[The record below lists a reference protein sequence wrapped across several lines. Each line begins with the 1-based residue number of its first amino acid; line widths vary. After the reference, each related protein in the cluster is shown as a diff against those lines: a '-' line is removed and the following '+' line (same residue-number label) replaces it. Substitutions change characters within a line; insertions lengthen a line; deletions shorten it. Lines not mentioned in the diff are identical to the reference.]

1 MNIAFPAF
9 FLLALVLPG
18 FIFLSSFS
26 RSENTKLDHRAFDS
40 SSASA
45 LFIAAFLNAVWV
57 YLASSFGKPVDFELI
72 IKLITG
78 AKLSDTDTSQLASS
92 VPEVWQYF
100 VSIFFSSWLLG
111 NLFQVAVTY
120 LFPYK
125 DSFFAFD
132 TPWYYELKG
141 FLSKEKD
148 AQLIELS
155 CLCDNKDGSYLYYG
169 ILVDFYLDTNGQ
181 LDRLVLSNVYRRKMS
196 DDDEDSNGAG
206 HAKPKEFDQRYYKV
220 RGDRLIL
227 KYNEIS
233 NINIEYS
240 YFYEVKEE

>member
-9 FLLALVLPG
+9 FLLVLVLPG
-18 FIFLSSFS
+18 FIFLGSYS
-26 RSENTKLDHRAFDS
+26 RSENTRLDNRAFDS

-45 LFIAAFLNAVWV
+45 LFIAAFLHAIWIF
-57 YLASSFGKPVDFELI
+57 LASSFGKPVDFELA
-72 IKLITG
+72 IKLMTG
-78 AKLSDTDTSQLASS
+78 TKLSETDTLLLASNMLWI
-92 VPEVWQYF
+92 WQYF
-100 VSIFFSSWLLG
+100 LSIFFASWFLG
-111 NLFQVAVTY
+111 NAFQKTVTY
-120 LFPYK
+120 FFPYK
-125 DSFFAFD
+125 DSFLSFD

-169 ILVDFYLDTNGQ
+169 ILEDFYLDNNGQ
-181 LDRLVLSNVYRRKMS
+181 LDRLVLSNVYRRKLS
-196 DDDEDSNGAG
+196 ADDEDSHGTEG
-206 HAKPKEFDQRYYKV
+206 TKPKESDHRYYKV

-227 KYNEIS
+227 KYTDIS

-240 YFYEVKEE
+240 YFYLIKD

>member
-9 FLLALVLPG
+9 FLLLLVLPG
-18 FIFLSSFS
+18 FIFLSSYS
-26 RSENTKLDHRAFDS
+26 RSENTRLDHRAFDS
-40 SSASA
+40 SSANA
-45 LFIAAFLNAVWV
+45 LVIAALLHVIWV
-57 YLASSFGKPVDFELI
+57 YIASSLDKPVDFELAT
-72 IKLITG
+72 KLMTG
-78 AKLSDTDTSQLASS
+78 VKLSETDTALIASS
-92 VPEVWQYF
+92 ILWVWLYF
-100 VSIFFSSWLLG
+100 LSIFLTSWILG
-111 NLFQVAVTY
+111 NIFQKFVTTF
-120 LFPYK
+120 FPYK

-169 ILVDFYLDTNGQ
+169 ILEDFYLDRDGQ
-181 LDRLVLSNVYRRKMS
+181 LDRLVLSNVYRRKLS
-196 DDDEDSNGAG
+196 DDNEDTKGAND
-206 HAKPKEFDQRYYKV
+206 AKPKETDHRYYKV

-227 KYNEIS
+227 KYTDIS

-240 YFYEVKEE
+240 YFYEVRE